1 MSGQTG
7 KWREEQVLV
16 ICPGSSTTMAQLGCG
31 ELTPPAHRFP
41 TRMFRD
47 EETGQWRPYHT
58 YKRKKD
64 AALPVISVPVAVA
77 GAEGGEQKSEEQPKQ
92 PEGNGEKKE
101 EEDEW
106 EYVEDQDSDEGAV
119 YPIQGECCFA
129 TVGDDCIEGRE
140 REWERDLN

>member
-31 ELTPPAHRFP
+31 ELSPPAHRFP

-58 YKRKKD
+58 DKRKK
-64 AALPVISVPVAVA
+64 AAAVPAPVV
-77 GAEGGEQKSEEQPKQ
+77 EGEQKTEEAK
-92 PEGNGEKKE
+92 PEGEKK

-119 YPIQGECCFA
+119 YPIQGEY
-129 TVGDDCIEGRE
+129 
-140 REWERDLN
+140 

>member
-1 MSGQTG
+1 
-7 KWREEQVLV
+7 
-16 ICPGSSTTMAQLGCG
+16 MAQLGCG

-58 YKRKKD
+58 YKRKK
-64 AALPVISVPVAVA
+64 AAAVTAPVT
-77 GAEGGEQKSEEQPKQ
+77 EGEQKPEETK
-92 PEGNGEKKE
+92 PEVSGEKK

-119 YPIQGECCFA
+119 YPIQGELLLCSC
-129 TVGDDCIEGRE
+129 R
-140 REWERDLN
+140 